1 MRWMDA
7 LVWMLVSTSIL
18 GLGHFYV
25 YRRLV
30 AGPGLPK
37 PARIAAGT
45 ALLVLL
51 VLVPV
56 TFVTMRTIPRDWIT
70 IPAFVVFGWMG
81 LLSSWFTLLVLTD
94 VGRWTAALVQRFR
107 SGRPASA
114 DETTVS
120 RRRALSRLL
129 ASGVAIGG
137 AVLTGVGVGVVAYG
151 FAKKR
156 LEITLDKLP
165 TEFDGFKI
173 VQVSDIH
180 VGPTIGRGFVEA
192 MVAAANEEEP
202 DLIAITGDLVD
213 GTVEQLGPHTAPLAQ
228 LRASAGVYFVTGNH
242 EYYSGADDWV
252 AEVERLGIATLRN
265 RRVEL
270 RRGEAVV
277 DLAGVTDHHAGRF
290 SDAPDFETALAGRD
304 TSRELLLL
312 AHQPAALADAVRH
325 DVGLQ
330 LSGHTHG
337 GQFWP
342 WNWVVYLVH
351 PVVAGLAR
359 FGRTQVYVNAGTGYW
374 GPPVRLGTRSEVTVI
389 TLRAKSPTPSAAS

>member
-1 MRWMDA
+1 MKWMDA
-7 LVWMLVSTSIL
+7 LTWMAFSTSVL

-30 AGPGLPK
+30 AAPGLS
-37 PARIAAGT
+37 RRVRLAAGGILL
-45 ALLVLL
+45 ALLA
-51 VLVPV
+51 LVPV
-56 TFVTMRTIPRDWIT
+56 TFASIRTLPRDWIT
-70 IPAFVVFGWMG
+70 VPAFVVFGWMG

-94 VGRWTAALVQRFR
+94 VGRWTALAIARLRP
-107 SGRPASA
+107 GRRPPAEGA
-114 DETTVS
+114 VS
-120 RRRALSRLL
+120 RRLALSRML
-129 ASGVAIGG
+129 AGGVAAGG
-137 AVLTGVGVGVVAYG
+137 ALLTGAGVGVALYG

-165 TEFDGFKI
+165 SEFDGFKI
-173 VQVSDIH
+173 VQVSDVH

-192 MVAAANEEEP
+192 IVAAANKEAP
-202 DLIAITGDLVD
+202 DLVAITGDLVD
-213 GTVEQLGPHTAPLAQ
+213 GTVEHLGQHTAPLAD

-242 EYYSGADDWV
+242 EYYSGADEWV
-252 AEVERLGIATLRN
+252 EEVERLGIVALRN

-270 RRGEAVV
+270 RRGDAVI

-290 SDAPDFETALAGRD
+290 GDAPDFELTLAGRD
-304 TSRELLLL
+304 PMRELVLL
-312 AHQPAALADAVRH
+312 AHQPAALRDAIRH

-342 WNWVVYLVH
+342 WNWVVHLVH

-359 FGRTQVYVNAGTGYW
+359 FGRTQVYVNTGTGYW
-374 GPPVRLGTRSEVTVI
+374 GPPVRLGTQSEVTVI
-389 TLRAKSPTPSAAS
+389 TLRAKASPATAVT